1 MSSSITASGRSGM
14 TSSHF
19 SSCFA
24 STASG
29 SAGHYVPTDYETLM
43 KSTNDGTLA
52 DIMAGIEERYY
63 SGDKTKLS
71 NILENSLKS
80 SGSSALYDEEI
91 LSRVRTSLNG
101 RESVVGGKDIS
112 QMSLEEQRELLGRS
126 SNSVFEDEDAHEIKI
141 LASVDWASLT
151 KSCKCA
157 KNAFRD
163 SDYSGQV
170 VVKNMFL
177 KNLCA
182 LSAQLNVYTQ
192 ANDHDNAERIA
203 SLTTDTK
210 RALRFGLSCLSPP
223 RSTAEQSTILSSIT
237 HASKPVLGS
246 DFRDDVER
254 YRSGRRFRQELQD
267 AAVKSEASEEE
278 HNRLGLHLPLVDIIL
293 GTRPQSHTSSQS
305 VEKDQYTI
313 QVLAAR
319 MLCNLV
325 TDNPVA
331 AEIVLMDMPFGP
343 NNEETERRMS
353 MPFSGDPLKNNTD
366 IVLCWSDLVAA
377 TAKLGSSV
385 DPEREALAAVA
396 AALHNLLASLET
408 RDSLLELD
416 NELKRREQLKGR
428 RARAIRARRSTSF
441 ACNSDDDSSSAK
453 PTDAGFDAVYNR
465 QLMNALLRNILPA
478 HAVLME
484 SRSVSSSVGEKGRP
498 KFHAPMSSNDHSH
511 SFGDTSD
518 SATEWISLV
527 LERMASRGLLPQ
539 MFQSAGGPRGRSVTP
554 EQVVLTSCIRQA
566 VDDYHSART
575 PSGETGE
582 FGRRRL
588 SIAAK
593 SAGVTTLSRPHPL
606 WGRVREEF
614 GGEGGAKG
622 AAKNSSNRPRSESS
636 SNCSVVPVLLFLANE
651 EERLYLHS
659 KSLMSNPTELLYDGE
674 LSCTIRVIDDV
685 RDIIAQCLSRH
696 NVNPT
701 EKNKQCVLPEARSI
715 IGRETRI
722 INDCLFDLAK
732 LLDSALAKNSGKNAR
747 DLYLTPQE
755 QHSAIVMVRLLG
767 NIVYQCRYN
776 QDLLRIIQVPL
787 TNPSHGNNSEKRIGL
802 HVILSTTSLAPTCLS
817 LREWCI
823 VAIRNAVEDNDANAE
838 AVRTLEAQNTLGD
851 TPELRRM
858 GMKVNLDAKGKV
870 HLQKRDAFN

>member
-1 MSSSITASGRSGM
+1 
-14 TSSHF
+14 
-19 SSCFA
+19 
-24 STASG
+24 
-29 SAGHYVPTDYETLM
+29 
-43 KSTNDGTLA
+43 
-52 DIMAGIEERYY
+52 
-63 SGDKTKLS
+63 
-71 NILENSLKS
+71 
-80 SGSSALYDEEI
+80 
-91 LSRVRTSLNG
+91 
-101 RESVVGGKDIS
+101 
-112 QMSLEEQRELLGRS
+112 
-126 SNSVFEDEDAHEIKI
+126 
-141 LASVDWASLT
+141 
-151 KSCKCA
+151 
-157 KNAFRD
+157 
-163 SDYSGQV
+163 
-170 VVKNMFL
+170 
-177 KNLCA
+177 
-182 LSAQLNVYTQ
+182 
-192 ANDHDNAERIA
+192 
-203 SLTTDTK
+203 
-210 RALRFGLSCLSPP
+210 
-223 RSTAEQSTILSSIT
+223 
-237 HASKPVLGS
+237 
-246 DFRDDVER
+246 
-254 YRSGRRFRQELQD
+254 
-267 AAVKSEASEEE
+267 
-278 HNRLGLHLPLVDIIL
+278 
-293 GTRPQSHTSSQS
+293 
-305 VEKDQYTI
+305 
-313 QVLAAR
+313 
-319 MLCNLV
+319 
-325 TDNPVA
+325 
-331 AEIVLMDMPFGP
+331 
-343 NNEETERRMS
+343 
-353 MPFSGDPLKNNTD
+353 
-366 IVLCWSDLVAA
+366 
-377 TAKLGSSV
+377 
-385 DPEREALAAVA
+385 
-396 AALHNLLASLET
+396 
-408 RDSLLELD
+408 
-416 NELKRREQLKGR
+416 
-428 RARAIRARRSTSF
+428 
-441 ACNSDDDSSSAK
+441 
-453 PTDAGFDAVYNR
+453 
-465 QLMNALLRNILPA
+465 
-478 HAVLME
+478 
-484 SRSVSSSVGEKGRP
+484 
-498 KFHAPMSSNDHSH
+498 
-511 SFGDTSD
+511 
-518 SATEWISLV
+518 
-527 LERMASRGLLPQ
+527 

-614 GGEGGAKG
+614 GREGGAKG

-696 NVNPT
+696 NVNPA

-838 AVRTLEAQNTLGD
+838 AVRTLEAQNTRGD

-870 HLQKRDAFN
+870 HVQKRDAFN